1 MLKAAHRGASG
12 YEPENTLRAFRK
24 AIAMDADMI
33 ELDVRLS
40 KDSEVVVFHDEKL
53 DRMTGQRNAGF
64 LKDYELSELKKF
76 DVGKDGKPQ
85 HIPTLQEVFD
95 CVNRHVKINIEL
107 KGENTEKFVGR
118 LIEQYVQE
126 KGWLYSDFII
136 SSFDADRLKRFHDY
150 SPKVKLGLI
159 CKKLPT
165 NIRSLIKTIPLYSV
179 HISGVFLT
187 QRQVEALHNNGV
199 KVLVWTVN
207 GTNLVEKFKRWKA
220 DGLFSDYPDLLMK
233 N

>member
-1 MLKAAHRGASG
+1 MQKRPRFPCSKL
-12 YEPENTLRAFRK
+12 P
-24 AIAMDADMI
+24 IAMDADMI

-40 KDSEVVVFHDEKL
+40 KDREVVVFHDEKL
-53 DRMTGQRNAGF
+53 DRITGQRNAGF

-126 KGWLYSDFII
+126 KGWLCSGFII
-136 SSFDADRLKRFHDY
+136 TVPRL
-150 SPKVKLGLI
+150 
-159 CKKLPT
+159 
-165 NIRSLIKTIPLYSV
+165 NW
-179 HISGVFLT
+179 
-187 QRQVEALHNNGV
+187 A
-199 KVLVWTVN
+199 
-207 GTNLVEKFKRWKA
+207 
-220 DGLFSDYPDLLMK
+220 
-233 N
+233 

>member
-24 AIAMDADMI
+24 AISMDADMI
-33 ELDVRLS
+33 ELDVRLT
-40 KDSEVVVFHDEKL
+40 KDREVVVFHDEKL

-76 DVGKDGKPQ
+76 DVGKDGKAQ

-95 CVNRHVKINIEL
+95 CVKRHVKINIEL

-126 KGWLYSDFII
+126 KGWLYNDFIV

-150 SPKVKLGLI
+150 SPKVKLGFI
-159 CKKLPT
+159 CKKLPK
-165 NIRSLIKTIPLYSV
+165 NIRNLIRTIPLYSI
-179 HISGVFLT
+179 HISHEFLSK
-187 QRQVEALHNNGV
+187 RQVESLHSHGA

-207 GTNLVEKFKRWKA
+207 GTNLVDKLKCWHV
-220 DGLFSDYPDLLMK
+220 DGLFSDYPDLLS
-233 N
+233 